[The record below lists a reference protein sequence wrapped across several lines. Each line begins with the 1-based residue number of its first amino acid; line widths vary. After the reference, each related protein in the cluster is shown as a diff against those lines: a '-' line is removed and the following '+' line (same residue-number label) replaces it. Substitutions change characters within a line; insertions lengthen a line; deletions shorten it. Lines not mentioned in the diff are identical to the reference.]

1 MNKIKPSTNDIN
13 TFLPVKKL
21 NSIFN
26 YFNVSKKNR
35 VKPLVF
41 TKPRTSKNIKTSKK
55 GGKKKRTYRK
65 RSRQ

>member
-1 MNKIKPSTNDIN
+1 MTKIKPSTNDTHQYVPIKN
-13 TFLPVKKL
+13 RTI

-26 YFNVSKKNR
+26 YFNVSKKNS
-35 VKPLVF
+35 VNPLVF
-41 TKPRTSKNIKTSKK
+41 TKPKTLKK

>member
-1 MNKIKPSTNDIN
+1 MTKIKPSTNDIN
-13 TFLPVKKL
+13 PFLPVKKP

-26 YFNVSKKNR
+26 YFSMSKK

-41 TKPRTSKNIKTSKK
+41 TKPRTLKNIKTQKK

>member
-1 MNKIKPSTNDIN
+1 MIKITPSTNDIN
-13 TFLPVKKL
+13 PFLPVKKP

-26 YFNVSKKNR
+26 YFTMSKKVN
-35 VKPLVF
+35 PLVF
-41 TKPRTSKNIKTSKK
+41 TKPRTLKNIKTQKK